1 MTFFMM
7 IFVLRDKPTES
18 ILGLLTVFA
27 GLIVYFFSRNTD
39 SPRPEPADKGALG
52 SEH

>member
-1 MTFFMM
+1 MM

-27 GLIVYFFSRNTD
+27 GLIVYFFLRNTD
-39 SPRPEPADKGALG
+39 SPRPEPADKDALG